1 MAKNPGSG
9 KIAQFIHSVNN
20 DPHARIEFLL
30 NPGKALQG
38 VGIQLS
44 DDAKAELEA
53 VVHDYL
59 QKFPAL
65 AMLPTG
71 ISQEPTA
78 SAAAALAQ
86 TVAERVGMYVV

>member
-1 MAKNPGSG
+1 MANKPGGG
-9 KIAQFIHSVNN
+9 KIAQFVQSVNN
-20 DPHARIEFLL
+20 DPHVRIEFLL
-30 NPGKALQG
+30 NPGKALQA

-65 AMLPTG
+65 AMLPSG
-71 ISQEPTA
+71 VSQGPEA
-78 SAAAALAQ
+78 SAAAALTEAL
-86 TVAERVGMYVV
+86 AERVGMFVV